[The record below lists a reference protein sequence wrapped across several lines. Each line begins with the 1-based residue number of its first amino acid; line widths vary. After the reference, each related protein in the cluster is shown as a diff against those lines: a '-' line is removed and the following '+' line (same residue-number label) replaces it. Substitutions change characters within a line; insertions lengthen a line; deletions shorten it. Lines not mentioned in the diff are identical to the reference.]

1 MLFSMR
7 PVGRQLANA
16 NFANVEQAPFVLSG
30 GGARGV
36 AHIGVLRA
44 CAEAGIDPSAISA
57 TSAGALVGA
66 FIAAGFTP
74 EELERLLRE
83 EWRLHLTR
91 WRVLRGER
99 LTQRR
104 IGEFLQANLPVKNFE
119 ELRIPL
125 HVTATDMAKGG
136 QRIFSS
142 GPLIAPLLASCA
154 VPLVFPSVEID
165 GVPYVDG
172 GLSNNLPIE
181 PFDDRR
187 SDVIAVYVN
196 PLPPYTPR
204 SNWRITM
211 DRVFHLSF
219 RELVARSAKG
229 CRLYIEPQELA
240 RFGMFDLRHVARI
253 GQVGYACAKECL
265 VQPGRRT

>member
-1 MLFSMR
+1 M
-7 PVGRQLANA
+7 GRA
-16 NFANVEQAPFVLSG
+16 NFAGVERAPFVLSG

-44 CAEAGIDPSAISA
+44 CAEAGIIPSAISA

-104 IGEFLQANLPVKNFE
+104 IGEFLQANLPVQNFE

-125 HVTATDMAKGG
+125 FVTATDMARGG
-136 QRIFSS
+136 QRIFHQ
-142 GPLIAPLLASCA
+142 GPLIPALLASSA
-154 VPLVFPSVEID
+154 VPLVNSIV
-165 GVPYVDG
+165 
-172 GLSNNLPIE
+172 
-181 PFDDRR
+181 
-187 SDVIAVYVN
+187 
-196 PLPPYTPR
+196 
-204 SNWRITM
+204 
-211 DRVFHLSF
+211 
-219 RELVARSAKG
+219 
-229 CRLYIEPQELA
+229 
-240 RFGMFDLRHVARI
+240 
-253 GQVGYACAKECL
+253 
-265 VQPGRRT
+265 